1 MTKAKVFAVH
11 PGEILREEFM
21 KPLGIS
27 SNRLAKEL
35 HVSVPRVNDIVLERR
50 SVTADTA
57 VRLGVFFGTGPE
69 LWMNLQST
77 YDIRHA
83 KAAKSLGSIK
93 PFPRE
98 GRIA

>member
-21 KPLGIS
+21 KPFGIS

-35 HVSVPRVNDIVLERR
+35 HISAPRVNDIVLERR
-50 SVTADTA
+50 SITADTA

-83 KAAKSLGSIK
+83 KASKSLESIK
-93 PFPRE
+93 PLSKE
-98 GRIA
+98 TISA

>member
-21 KPLGIS
+21 RPLGIS

-35 HVSVPRVNDIVLERR
+35 HISVPRVNDIVLERR

-83 KAAKSLGSIK
+83 RVAKSLGSIK

-98 GRIA
+98 DRIA